1 MLNYQLL
8 FNRIIAIINNNISAN
23 MSTAEL
29 LAFKSGTSSSA
40 LINQLVISAAYLLL
54 AVTAHP
60 PHPAHQ

>member
-1 MLNYQLL
+1 
-8 FNRIIAIINNNISAN
+8 

-29 LAFKSGTSSSA
+29 LAFKSGTSSLA

-54 AVTAHP
+54 AVTDHP